1 MMNIIVQRRFDGCPR
16 RTSKVARVARSG
28 LGILLLGILGVAV
41 SSCSSDIGGGQ
52 GLSSSQQALGP
63 ITPSPY
69 WKNQVTY
76 PSEYPTDPFIAFPQA
91 GEGVMWVKFTVLKDD
106 LTKVYFQDSQ
116 AYPFHGPFAVAH
128 LDPFV
133 GMTLE
138 QFDQVS
144 LHETG
149 QQAILGAVVFAPTD
163 VGAFEYGIQLVRQ
176 DAYDPVFAKSI
187 LDLVKA
193 SIVAPTGTKPFYFPT
208 YEQNASAEA
217 NRAYFEANGFP
228 VSSVG
233 RWITTDQ
240 AYATGWAYGRLKY
253 FPPDQ
258 IDAAYASGALKPED
272 ILLTDSI
279 PAELPYVA
287 GIISLTPSTPNAHTA
302 ILATSFGTPFVHIAE
317 PSSVARLQTLVDREI
332 VLRAKLNWGIAEV
345 SFLDAQGIVT
355 PADRTTLL
363 ALKRPVDLGIKPK
376 QHYGAI
382 SANTD
387 DLGPAD
393 IIYFG
398 GKAANYGLLRDAIP
412 KGSQEALG
420 FSFDLWDE
428 FLDQVMPSGQTL
440 RAEISAKLAPYT
452 YPPNLAALKA
462 DLAAIRKHIED
473 DTTFTPAQEAA
484 VKAALAG
491 FDPLT
496 KIRFRSSTNVEDSAV
511 FTGAGLYDSYSGC
524 LADDLDADTAGPS
537 RCEAAEP
544 KERGVFRAIRKAYAS
559 FYNDNAFFARL
570 RHRVNES
577 TVGMGLLVHYSYPDE
592 NEMANGV
599 TTFAHAP
606 GLSDDIK
613 IVSQLGAESVTNPE
627 GGAQPEV
634 VAGSRYDG
642 DFAVWSVQNSTRV
655 PLGAH
660 VMNFDADYLEL
671 SGLLAKVADRFAEVF
686 PGKTNFVLDYEY
698 KKMRPGTILVKQ
710 VREVAMPDTTPSLTP
725 YMLAEPQRRCT
736 YQGEHGDAFAFHRVK
751 AQFAFTTNGRFLP
764 AGALAKSIYGSS
776 QASYLVGTTVRS
788 RTGAPST
795 YPNAKHGYVDG
806 STTDSFTDGAGPAK
820 RTYTIGTAEIPLLL
834 APADGPVTALRDYR
848 LQLTVDYA
856 TPQTFLDWDGTQATR
871 TNEVVELGTCP
882 VDNEIGPGVTLQTR
896 TFSGARGLS
905 VDTSFYWPAPPKGPT
920 AGYTAPLHRW
930 VQTTIKGLTT
940 KPIVLKGY
948 YSQTYHPNH
957 HNFSEDFLFDPL
969 LEEGI
974 DAATIL
980 ELGMKGIRQ
989 IYMSGGFGSSSMW
1002 TVDFHGNIHPWQ

>member
-1 MMNIIVQRRFDGCPR
+1 MVNIVQRELGARPLLA
-16 RTSKVARVARSG
+16 TKVGRLARAGVG
-28 LGILLLGILGVAV
+28 LLLVGLLGAAA
-41 SSCSSDIGGGQ
+41 SSCSSDSGGEQ
-52 GLSSSQQALGP
+52 PLRRQAQSLGP

-76 PSEYPTDPFIAFPQA
+76 PSEYPLDPFIAYPQA
-91 GEGVMWVKFTVLKDD
+91 GEGVQWVKFTVLADD
-106 LTKVYFQDSQ
+106 PTKVYFQDSQ
-116 AYPFHGPFAVAH
+116 TYPFHGPFAVAH

-133 GMTLE
+133 GMSLE

-144 LHETG
+144 LHQAG
-149 QQAILGAVVFAPTD
+149 QQAILGAVVFAPPEIG
-163 VGAFEYGIQLVRQ
+163 GAEYGIQLVRQ
-176 DAYDPVFAKSI
+176 DAYDPAFAKSI

-193 SIVAPTGTKPFYFPT
+193 SIAAPVGTKSFYFPT
-208 YEQNASAEA
+208 YEQSASAEA
-217 NRAYFEANGFP
+217 NRAYFETNGFP

-240 AYATGWAYGRLKY
+240 AYAPGWAYGRLRY

-258 IDAAYASGALKPED
+258 IESAYASGALKPED
-272 ILLTDSI
+272 VLLTDSI

-302 ILATSFGTPFVHIAE
+302 ILATSFGTPFVHVAN
-317 PSSVARLQTLVDREI
+317 PASVARLQSLVGHEI
-332 VLRAKLNWGIAEV
+332 VLRAKLNWGIADV
-345 SFLDAQGIVT
+345 SFLDAEGIVS

-363 ALKRPVDLGIKPK
+363 ALKRPADLGIKPK
-376 QHYGAI
+376 QHYGAFV
-382 SANTD
+382 ANTD

-393 IIYFG
+393 IVFFG

-412 KGSQEALG
+412 NGSQEALG

-428 FLDQVMPSGQTL
+428 FLDQVMPSGATL
-440 RAEISAKLAPYT
+440 RAEIAARLAAYT
-452 YPPNLAALKA
+452 YPPNLAALKV
-462 DLAAIRKHIED
+462 DLAAIRKLIED

-559 FYNDNAFFARL
+559 FYNDNAFFVRL
-570 RHRVNES
+570 RHGVDES

-606 GLSDDIK
+606 DQSDDIK
-613 IVSQLGAESVTNPE
+613 IVSQIGAESVTNPE

-642 DFAVWSVQNSTRV
+642 AFAVWPVQSSTRV

-660 VMNFDADYLEL
+660 VMSFDADYLEL
-671 SGLLAKVADRFAEVF
+671 SRLLAGVADRFAEVF
-686 PGKTNFVLDYEY
+686 PEKASFVLDYEY

-710 VREVAMPDTTPSLTP
+710 VREVAMPDTAPSLTP
-725 YMLAEPQRRCT
+725 YLLAEPQRRCT
-736 YQGEHGDAFAFHRVK
+736 FQGEHGDAFAFHRVK

-764 AGALAKSIYGSS
+764 TGALALPIYGAGS
-776 QASYLVGTTVRS
+776 QASYLVDTIVRS
-788 RTGAPST
+788 RSGAPST
-795 YPNAKHGYVDG
+795 YPKARHTHADG
-806 STTDSFTDGAGPAK
+806 STTDTFSEGVGKAK
-820 RTYTIGTAEIPLLL
+820 RRYAIVTSAIPTLL
-834 APADGPVTALRDYR
+834 PPSEGPVTALRDYR
-848 LQLTVDYA
+848 VELSVDYS

-871 TNEVVELGTCP
+871 TNETVELRTCP

-896 TFSGARGLS
+896 TFSGARKLA
-905 VDTSFYWPAPPKGPT
+905 VETSFYWPAPPAGPT

-930 VQTTIKGLTT
+930 VQTTIKGLTR

-969 LEEGI
+969 LENGI

-980 ELGMKGIRQ
+980 ELRIKGIRQ
-989 IYMSGGFGSSSMW
+989 LYVRGGDGVSNVW
-1002 TVDFHGNIHPWQ
+1002 TVDWNGNIHPWL